1 VSVLS
6 NEQIHTVS
14 IGDST
19 LRLEGTHATTIS
31 IVVPVSPNSDLI
43 DLVKLLD
50 SVFKQNFSCVEVLIL
65 SEDTSK
71 WSSLLDNEL
80 RSDVVVR
87 LLQVPAGTGASAARN
102 RGAVTATGNVL
113 AFLDD
118 DVILCKRWC
127 ERCVTAL
134 SDSSVGAVTGRVLVR
149 LEEYGLDFVPE
160 SLKWVVGGT
169 YWDSK
174 VPISVFSAAGMNF
187 CIKKEVYL
195 KAGGYDENLG
205 PRGDRPEK
213 ARWHRLGAEE
223 SDLAIRIWLRTGL
236 KVVYDPNVI
245 VEHKLRP
252 ESILPGGL
260 VRRALH
266 VGHNRAYIHSKYPR
280 LGVVNDNQTFKR
292 LVKELT
298 FTAKKFIRN
307 PVRVW
312 QSFSFTFLVVI
323 AFGAGFLEGLLHYRH
338 LSLAV
343 NE

>member
-19 LRLEGTHATTIS
+19 LRLEGAHATTIS

-245 VEHKLRP
+245 VEHKLRRD
-252 ESILPGGL
+252 SLLPAAL
-260 VRRALH
+260 IRRAMH
-266 VGHNRAYIHSKYPR
+266 VGHNRAYIHAVYPQTGSLNDIQIFQR
-280 LGVVNDNQTFKR
+280 LMNELYDTFR
-292 LVKELT
+292 LSFRKPLYAWKKFAFT
-298 FTAKKFIRN
+298 FTVLSA
-307 PVRVW
+307 
-312 QSFSFTFLVVI
+312 L
-323 AFGAGFLEGLLHYRH
+323 GHGYLEGILHFRD
-338 LSLAV
+338 AFV
-343 NE
+343 

>member
-1 VSVLS
+1 MSVLS

-19 LRLEGTHATTIS
+19 LRLEGAHATTIS

-260 VRRALH
+260 IKRALH
-266 VGHNRAYIHSKYPR
+266 VGHNRAYMHSLYREAGRINDIANLRTLAIDFVKVFALCFRKPIYSWKR
-280 LGVVNDNQTFKR
+280 ISFMSVVFTGFALGYFKGTLHFR
-292 LVKELT
+292 N
-298 FTAKKFIRN
+298 IRT
-307 PVRVW
+307 R
-312 QSFSFTFLVVI
+312 F
-323 AFGAGFLEGLLHYRH
+323 
-338 LSLAV
+338 
-343 NE
+343 